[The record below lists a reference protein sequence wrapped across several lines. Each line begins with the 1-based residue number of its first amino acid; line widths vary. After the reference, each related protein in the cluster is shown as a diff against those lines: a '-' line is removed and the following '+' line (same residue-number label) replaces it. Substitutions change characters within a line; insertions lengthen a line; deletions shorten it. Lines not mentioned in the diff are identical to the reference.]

1 MKPVIQMRD
10 IRQAEQW
17 LEGIA
22 HRTPVVTS
30 RTLNRM
36 AGCEVFLKCENLQRA
51 GAFKFRGAY
60 HAISRLSEEQKRTG
74 VIAFSSGNHAQAVAL
89 AARLAEVPAVLCMPD
104 DAPQVKVEATRDYGA
119 EIVFYNRFREDR
131 EQVAARLAEKRG
143 LTLIPPYNHPH
154 IMAGAGTAALE
165 LLREIP
171 GLEAVI
177 TPVGGGGL
185 LSGTAVS
192 AHGINP
198 GIRVFGTEPDQA
210 DDTRQSFLLGKR
222 VTIPAPETIADGLRI
237 TIPGELTFPVIR
249 QHVESILTVT
259 EEEIREAIQFAL
271 FRLKLV
277 VEPSG
282 AVPLAA
288 LLFRRLPKDLK
299 RVGVIISGGNID
311 PGVLAKLV

>member
-1 MKPVIQMRD
+1 RKVSLMKPVIQMRD

-89 AARLAEVPAVLCMPD
+89 AARLAEVPTVLCKPD
-104 DAPQVKVEATRDYGA
+104 DVPQVKVEATRDYGA

-237 TIPGELTFPVIR
+237 TIPGE
-249 QHVESILTVT
+249 
-259 EEEIREAIQFAL
+259 
-271 FRLKLV
+271 
-277 VEPSG
+277 
-282 AVPLAA
+282 
-288 LLFRRLPKDLK
+288 
-299 RVGVIISGGNID
+299 
-311 PGVLAKLV
+311 

>member
-60 HAISRLSEEQKRTG
+60 HAISPLSEEQKRTG

>member
-1 MKPVIQMRD
+1 
-10 IRQAEQW
+10 
-17 LEGIA
+17 
-22 HRTPVVTS
+22 RTPVVTS

-198 GIRVFGTEPDQA
+198 GIRVFGTEP
-210 DDTRQSFLLGKR
+210 
-222 VTIPAPETIADGLRI
+222 
-237 TIPGELTFPVIR
+237 
-249 QHVESILTVT
+249 
-259 EEEIREAIQFAL
+259 
-271 FRLKLV
+271 
-277 VEPSG
+277 
-282 AVPLAA
+282 
-288 LLFRRLPKDLK
+288 
-299 RVGVIISGGNID
+299 
-311 PGVLAKLV
+311 

>member
-210 DDTRQSFLLGKR
+210 DYTRQSFLLGKR

>member
-1 MKPVIQMRD
+1 
-10 IRQAEQW
+10 
-17 LEGIA
+17 
-22 HRTPVVTS
+22 
-30 RTLNRM
+30 
-36 AGCEVFLKCENLQRA
+36 
-51 GAFKFRGAY
+51 
-60 HAISRLSEEQKRTG
+60 
-74 VIAFSSGNHAQAVAL
+74 
-89 AARLAEVPAVLCMPD
+89 
-104 DAPQVKVEATRDYGA
+104 
-119 EIVFYNRFREDR
+119 
-131 EQVAARLAEKRG
+131 
-143 LTLIPPYNHPH
+143 
-154 IMAGAGTAALE
+154 
-165 LLREIP
+165 
-171 GLEAVI
+171 
-177 TPVGGGGL
+177 
-185 LSGTAVS
+185 
-192 AHGINP
+192 
-198 GIRVFGTEPDQA
+198 
-210 DDTRQSFLLGKR
+210 LGKR